1 MTADAAATVR
11 TDRRAEPTAA
21 ARHLLE
27 TEGAEALTIRRLG
40 AAVGIRGASPT
51 STSRTRA

>member
-11 TDRRAEPTAA
+11 TDRRAELTAA
-21 ARHLLE
+21 AQHLLE

-40 AAVGIRGASPT
+40 AAGPDPDPDP
-51 STSRTRA
+51 RAWS